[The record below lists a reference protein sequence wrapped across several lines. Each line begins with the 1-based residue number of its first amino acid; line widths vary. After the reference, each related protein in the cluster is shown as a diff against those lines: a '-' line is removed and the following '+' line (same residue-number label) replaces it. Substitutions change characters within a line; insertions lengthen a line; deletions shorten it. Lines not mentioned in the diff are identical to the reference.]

1 MSHLY
6 AGRAECKSFKPP
18 FVLMRYGEKRKCDVG
33 AVHVEHARMHPTSR
47 EFDNNATFT
56 GGKWRVD
63 CHTKEFLQVA
73 VSDERK
79 RGPYF
84 QPPLKA
90 FM

>member
-1 MSHLY
+1 
-6 AGRAECKSFKPP
+6 
-18 FVLMRYGEKRKCDVG
+18 MRYGEKRNVMS
-33 AVHVEHARMHPTSR
+33 ARCTWNMHECIRLP
-47 EFDNNATFT
+47 EFDNNVTFT